1 MEYEYEITSK
11 CVTRKAT
18 PGKFYLDSDGDLFLY
33 MGGDDSDYTSDNT
46 WLQVNRDGAFN
57 RNSDYP
63 SSPLTEL
70 QRDDLARV
78 ISDKLK
84 DY

>member
-18 PGKFYLDSDGDLFLY
+18 PGKFYLDSDGDLLLY
-33 MGGDDSDYTSDNT
+33 MGSDSDYTSDYT
-46 WLQVNRDGAFN
+46 WLQVSRDGAFD
-57 RNSDYP
+57 RDSDYP
-63 SSPLTEL
+63 SPPLTEIG
-70 QRDDLARV
+70 RDDCARF
-78 ISDKLK
+78 ISAKLK